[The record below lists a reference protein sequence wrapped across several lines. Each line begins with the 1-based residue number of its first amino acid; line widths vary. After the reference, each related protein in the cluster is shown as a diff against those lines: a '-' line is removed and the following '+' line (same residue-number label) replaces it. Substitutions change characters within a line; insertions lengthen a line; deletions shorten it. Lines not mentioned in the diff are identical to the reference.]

1 MKKAAVLLADG
12 FEEIEALTAVD
23 LLRRA
28 RIYVDT
34 ISISDDYMVNGSHGI
49 NVQTE
54 DLFAEV
60 DFGEFDMLVL
70 PGGMPGTANLD
81 AHDGVRRVV
90 REFCE
95 NGKYVGA
102 ICAAP
107 SILGNMGL
115 LKGKRGTCFPAFED
129 RMSGAVL
136 VKAPVVQD
144 GNIITS
150 RGMGTAIEFGLKLVE
165 VLTDKAK
172 ADEIAQSIIYL
183 K

>member
-1 MKKAAVLLADG
+1 
-12 FEEIEALTAVD
+12 
-23 LLRRA
+23 
-28 RIYVDT
+28 
-34 ISISDDYMVNGSHGI
+34 
-49 NVQTE
+49 
-54 DLFAEV
+54 
-60 DFGEFDMLVL
+60 
-70 PGGMPGTANLD
+70 MPGTANLD

-95 NGKYVGA
+95 KGKYVGA

>member
-1 MKKAAVLLADG
+1 M
-12 FEEIEALTAVD
+12 E
-23 LLRRA
+23 
-28 RIYVDT
+28 
-34 ISISDDYMVNGSHGI
+34 
-49 NVQTE
+49 
-54 DLFAEV
+54 
-60 DFGEFDMLVL
+60 FGACDMLVL

-95 NGKYVGA
+95 KGKYVGA